1 MSFLNNKQFHYLCA
15 ANFKLPETGESFDE
29 VRYIE
34 LNEEESRPLV
44 EQYNKEGKAAGFGQQ
59 APFSGQGKKFK
70 NDRPSFRGGGGGERG
85 FRGGRGSGKII
96 HMLASVVF

>member
-1 MSFLNNKQFHYLCA
+1 M
-15 ANFKLPETGESFDE
+15 
-29 VRYIE
+29 
-34 LNEEESRPLV
+34 

-96 HMLASVVF
+96 HMLASVEF